1 MSLRRWQGPG
11 ASAGWLVAGLLLL
24 LQLSG
29 LVRASE
35 ITFELPDNAKQCFYE
50 EIVQGTKCTLE
61 FQVRR
66 SPSLSRHH
74 IGKWTPLHTQDNPP
88 YAFGRFQL
96 VGQEMGLEAAPLIVC
111 VWPNR
116 TEKAAGEEDCLET
129 VAEYTAKT
137 HLRIASATFRHAP
150 LITLT

>member
-11 ASAGWLVAGLLLL
+11 ASAGWLAAGLLLL

-29 LVRASE
+29 SVRASE

-66 SPSLSRHH
+66 SPFFSRRH
-74 IGKWTPLHTQDNPP
+74 IGKDNPP
-88 YAFGRFQL
+88 YTFARFQL
-96 VGQEMGLEAAPLIVC
+96 VGQKMGLEAAPLIVC
-111 VWPNR
+111 VSKQDRKGGGRRGLSGNSSRKYCKDPLKDCECHVQTWP
-116 TEKAAGEEDCLET
+116 
-129 VAEYTAKT
+129 
-137 HLRIASATFRHAP
+137 H
-150 LITLT
+150 